1 MTVVSEGPRGTS
13 DATTPLRRL
22 ATILAERARK
32 FSRAVQVQ
40 SIPADKLQMIRL
52 DYCQCILQKT
62 MSLSLPQ
69 LQLYHRC
76 FDGTRHMLQ
85 AHV

>member
-1 MTVVSEGPRGTS
+1 MTAVSESPRGTS
-13 DATTPLRRL
+13 DLSIRLRRRN
-22 ATILAERARK
+22 IIVAERARK
-32 FSRAVQVQ
+32 FSRAAQVQ
-40 SIPADKLQMIRL
+40 FIPADRLQMIRL